1 MTVAPTRR
9 GFLIGA
15 AVSALVVGLSPRGA
29 LAVASGEAA
38 PAEFTPFVRI
48 GADGGITAVI
58 KHFEMGQGT
67 TTGLASLIAEELNA
81 DLDQVAVEFAASDNA
96 RYANTLIGM
105 QGTGGS
111 TAMANSYLQYR
122 TAGAAAREMLIA
134 AAAAEWDAPAEAL
147 TLDRGVISGAG
158 RSAPIGDFVAAAA
171 ALPVPAEPR
180 IKEAAEFR
188 IIGDPGSRR
197 RDTAGKIA
205 GTTPF
210 GMDVH
215 LPNQLVAVV
224 IRPPRLRATLAR
236 FDASAAAAVPG
247 FVDAKARPDGAGVVV
262 YGRNTWAAF
271 QARDAVTTEWDF
283 SAAEGRS
290 TEEIRA
296 ELSAAVKA
304 APQFTARAD
313 RTLAE
318 TEAALAGA
326 AQVVEAEF
334 WLPNLAH
341 APMEPLNCTIEP
353 VAEGVVLH
361 DACQFPALAHP
372 TVAGILGLDP
382 ARVEIRT
389 LYAGGSFGRRA
400 SPSSDYHVEAAQAF
414 ALTDRSRPVK
424 LVWSREDDIRGGH
437 YRPAAA
443 HRVRVGLD
451 ASGGIV
457 AWDHRVAGQ
466 SIFKGTAME
475 VFVVKEGIDHT
486 SIEGIPD
493 TPYAIPG
500 MHVGLTDAEPSV
512 TVLWWRSVGH
522 SHTAFVMESMMDLAA
537 AAAGQDPVAFRL
549 KHLAGDGPDQ
559 VRLAATL
566 RQAAE
571 AAGWGSPLPEG
582 RARGVAAHKSFGT
595 YVAEVVEVSGAPDSG
610 LRIEKVTCAVDCG
623 VPVNPDVI
631 KAQIEG
637 GAGYGLGAV
646 MRNAITLD
654 GGEVVQSNFTDYEPL
669 RMPDIAAIEVH
680 VMSSTEPPSGVG
692 EPGVPPAGPALAN
705 AVAALGLRVTM
716 LPMTEAGVVFA

>member
-48 GADGGITAVI
+48 GADGRITAVI

-188 IIGDPGSRR
+188 VIGAPGSRR

-271 QARDAVTTEWDF
+271 QARDAVATEWDF

-296 ELSAAVKA
+296 ELLAAVKA

-318 TEAALAGA
+318 TEAALAAA

-475 VFVVKEGIDHT
+475 AFVVKEGIDHT

-595 YVAEVVEVSGAPDSG
+595 YVAEVVEVSGAPESG